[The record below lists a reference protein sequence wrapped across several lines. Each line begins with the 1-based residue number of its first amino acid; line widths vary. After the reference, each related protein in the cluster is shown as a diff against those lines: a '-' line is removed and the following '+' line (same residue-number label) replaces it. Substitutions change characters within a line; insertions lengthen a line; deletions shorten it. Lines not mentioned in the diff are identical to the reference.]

1 MRGLGLGVVLL
12 VMLSGQA
19 FPSGGGGA
27 AVSTAGSGG
36 DRQAVPR
43 PVKRDVL
50 YNGEFLKYG
59 SGKVPE
65 GRRIVRG
72 VGTFRVRGG
81 WLPVI
86 HCSDL

>member
-1 MRGLGLGVVLL
+1 MR
-12 VMLSGQA
+12 Q
-19 FPSGGGGA
+19 
-27 AVSTAGSGG
+27 G
-36 DRQAVPR
+36 DVWN
-43 PVKRDVL
+43 L
-50 YNGEFLKYG
+50 TTHLKYG

-65 GRRIVRG
+65 GRRIVWG